1 MHEYVPGLDGIP
13 ATRSAISYLDGEK
26 GILSYRGY
34 RIEELAKYSSFE
46 ETAYLL
52 LHGEL
57 PDSQQ
62 MSTWRQE
69 LRQTRRVKYNVREI
83 MKFMPT
89 TGHPMEMLQSTVAML
104 GMFYPEPYL
113 AGGTEVDQAYMDA
126 MSLRIIARMGTLV
139 AAWEQMR
146 KGNDPYKPRE
156 DLNYAENFL
165 YMMTGFD
172 PDPLFAEIMDK
183 CLILH
188 AEHTINAS
196 TFATM
201 VTGSTLANPNQVVS
215 AGIGT
220 LAGPLHG
227 AANQRVVEM
236 LKEIGRPENVK
247 DWLDERLAAKQ
258 VVWGM
263 GHREYSVKDPRA
275 TILQKYLSRVAKER
289 GGRLGALFDTA
300 MELET
305 RCDKILGP
313 KGVYPNVDFYSGI
326 LYCEMGIPTDQ
337 FTPIFAISRSAGW
350 CAHWQEQILANK
362 IFRPTQIYVGNE
374 IRPYPV
380 KNAA

>member
-1 MHEYVPGLDGIP
+1 MLEYIPGLDGVP
-13 ATRSAISYLDGEK
+13 ATRSAISYLDGDS
-26 GILSYRGY
+26 GILAYRGY

-52 LHGEL
+52 LRGEL
-57 PDSQQ
+57 PDREQ
-62 MSTWRQE
+62 MAIWQQE
-69 LRQTRRVKYNVREI
+69 LRKTRRVKYNVREI
-83 MKFMPT
+83 MKFMPI

-113 AGGTEVDQAYMDA
+113 AGGTGVDQEYMDA
-126 MSLRIIARMGTLV
+126 MSLRIIARTGTLV
-139 AAWEQMR
+139 AGWEQMR

-165 YMMTGFD
+165 YMMTGND

-227 AANQRVVEM
+227 AANQRVGEM
-236 LKEIGRPENVK
+236 LQDIGRPENVK
-247 DWLDERLAAKQ
+247 DWLEKRLVKKQ

-275 TILQKYLSRVAKER
+275 TILQKYLAQVANRTGSK
-289 GGRLGALFDTA
+289 LGALFETA
-300 MELET
+300 LELERQCET
-305 RCDKILGP
+305 LLGP
-313 KGVYPNVDFYSGI
+313 KGVFPNVDFYSGI
-326 LYCEMGIPTDQ
+326 LYSEMGIPTDQ
-337 FTPIFAISRSAGW
+337 FTPIFAISRSVGW
-350 CAHWQEQILANK
+350 CAHWQEQIRANK
-362 IFRPTQIYVGNE
+362 IFRPTQIYEGYEV
-374 IRPYPV
+374 RPYPV
-380 KNAA
+380 KDAA